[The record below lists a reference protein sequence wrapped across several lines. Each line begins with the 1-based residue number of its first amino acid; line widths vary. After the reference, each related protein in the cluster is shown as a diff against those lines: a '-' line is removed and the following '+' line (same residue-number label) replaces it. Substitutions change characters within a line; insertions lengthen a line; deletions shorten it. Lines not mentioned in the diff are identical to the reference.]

1 MRWSALDK
9 PPAAARTYHRHP
21 GRFAT
26 ALTIQRMTDL
36 SAHTA
41 LAHASQDLT
50 TAVRRDAP
58 LVQCL
63 TNFVSMNIAANVLL
77 AMGASPAMVHATDEA
92 PEFARIAG
100 AVVINIGTLSAPW
113 LESMLLTA
121 ASANQAG
128 IPWVLDPVAHHATA
142 FRRDAVQRL
151 LALRPAIIRGNASEI
166 IALAGGQSAGK
177 GVDARDAVAQAE
189 QSAHAIARAH
199 GTVVAVTGETDYV
212 TDGTRA
218 VRITGGSALMPQV
231 TATGCALTALV
242 GAFAAVSKDDPYA
255 AAVAALSCFAI
266 AGQRAGAQSEGP
278 GSFAWRFLDALA
290 ALKAEDLTR
299 ESPLR

>member
-1 MRWSALDK
+1 MQHT
-9 PPAAARTYHRHP
+9 P
-21 GRFAT
+21 
-26 ALTIQRMTDL
+26 DL
-36 SAHTA
+36 SAQALISRELFTA
-41 LAHASQDLT
+41 L
-50 TAVRRDAP
+50 RRDAP

-63 TNFVSMNIAANVLL
+63 TNFVSMNTAANVLL
-77 AMGASPAMVHATDEA
+77 AMGASPAMVHAQEEA
-92 PEFARIAG
+92 PEFARLCG
-100 AVVINIGTLSAPW
+100 AVVINIGTLSSPW
-113 LESMLLTA
+113 LDSMLLTA
-121 ASANQAG
+121 ASANEAG

-142 FRRDAVQRL
+142 FRRDAVRRL
-151 LALRPAIIRGNASEI
+151 LDLRPAVIRGNASEI

-177 GVDARDAVAQAE
+177 GVDAGDAVAQAE
-189 QSAHAIARAH
+189 ASAHALAASL

-218 VRITGGSALMPQV
+218 VRIAGGSPLMPRV

-242 GAFAAVSKDDPYA
+242 GACAAVSKEDPYS

-266 AGQRAGAQSEGP
+266 AGQRAGELAQGP

-290 ALKAEDLTR
+290 ALEADDLGR

>member
-1 MRWSALDK
+1 MADS
-9 PPAAARTYHRHP
+9 
-21 GRFAT
+21 
-26 ALTIQRMTDL
+26 L
-36 SAHTA
+36 SDNAA
-41 LAHASQDLT
+41 LARASQDLYA
-50 TAVRRDAP
+50 AVRRDAP

-63 TNFVSMNIAANVLL
+63 TNFVSMNFAANVLL

-121 ASANQAG
+121 DAARQAG

-166 IALAGGQSAGK
+166 IALAGGQSTGK

-189 QSAHAIARAH
+189 QSARAIAAAH
-199 GTVVAVTGETDYV
+199 QTVVAVTGETDYV
-212 TDGTRA
+212 TDGQRA
-218 VRITGGSALMPQV
+218 VRITGGSALMPRV

-242 GAFAAVSKDDPYA
+242 GAFAAVSKGDPYT
-255 AAVAALSCFAI
+255 AAVAALSCFGI
-266 AGQRAGAQSEGP
+266 AGQRAGALADGP
-278 GSFAWRFLDALA
+278 GSFAWRFLDGLA
-290 ALKAEDLTR
+290 ALETDSLTR